1 MAKNFAEIAFT
12 ESVKAQQQKYGSRRS
27 YARMEQMARGNEFS
41 EAEAEF
47 IAERDGFYLAT
58 VGESG
63 FPYVQFRGGPKG
75 FLKVLD
81 ARTLAYADFRG
92 NMQYVSVGNLLNTD
106 KAALILMDYARR
118 QRLKIYARIE
128 VIEAKDAPELIAQLQ
143 EPSYDA
149 QVERAMVLNVEA
161 FDWNCP
167 QHITPRYTIE
177 EIREL
182 NAPLNE
188 HVAKLEAENKCLKAL
203 HPTTESKWLNASQS
217 TISKGK
223 KCVISEQGRHHHRR
237 RHWHRQR
244 KAI

>member
-12 ESVKAQQQKYGSRRS
+12 ENVKEQQTKYGSRRS
-27 YARMEQMARGNEFS
+27 YAKMEAQERGNKIS
-41 EAEAEF
+41 ENEAEF

-81 ARTLAYADFRG
+81 AKTLAYADFRG
-92 NMQYVSVGNLLNTD
+92 NMQYVSVGNLTRND

-128 VIEAKDAPELIAQLQ
+128 IVEAKDNPALIAQLQ
-143 EPSYDA
+143 DTSYDA
-149 QVERAMVLNVEA
+149 QVERAMLLHVDA

-182 NAPLNE
+182 NAPPYE
-188 HVAKLEAENKCLKAL
+188 HVAHLEAEIARLKNL
-203 HPTTESKWLNASQS
+203 
-217 TISKGK
+217 
-223 KCVISEQGRHHHRR
+223 
-237 RHWHRQR
+237 
-244 KAI
+244 

>member
-12 ESVKAQQQKYGSRRS
+12 ESVKAQQEKYGSRRS
-27 YARMEQMARGNEFS
+27 YARMEAMARGNEITES
-41 EAEAEF
+41 EAEF
-47 IAERDGFYLAT
+47 IADRDGFYLST

-63 FPYVQFRGGPKG
+63 VPYVQFRGGPKG

-81 ARTLAYADFRG
+81 AKTLAYADFRG
-92 NMQYVSVGNLLNTD
+92 NMQYVSVGNLTRND

-128 VIEAKDAPELIAQLQ
+128 IVEAKDNPELIAQLQ
-143 EPSYDA
+143 DPNYDA
-149 QVERAMVLNVEA
+149 QVERAMLLHVEA

-182 NAPLNE
+182 NAPLYE
-188 HVAKLEAENKCLKAL
+188 HVAKLEAEIERLK
-203 HPTTESKWLNASQS
+203 TK
-217 TISKGK
+217 
-223 KCVISEQGRHHHRR
+223 
-237 RHWHRQR
+237 
-244 KAI
+244 